1 MRTILREIRAV
12 AGVTG
17 VAVLVKR
24 DGRTEHLFPA
34 AFTERHTGEL
44 LKMVTAAYQR
54 LRGFSKLN
62 LRFDRVTVHLLNQP
76 EFLLFATALPDVDE
90 SLFETVVSSKLPA
103 IARVVS
109 ALDPAKH
116 PGGVAPGK
124 SASSGASLMVI
135 DVLIDGCNSITRRL
149 AGTTGLNRLATGWR
163 AARDGIQ
170 ARNPDLASVEVD
182 AAGHLSLRKGRT
194 LPPTAATVESF
205 AFMIERFMDGIG
217 TLRPEAE
224 DAFYSVAERHHD
236 LLEKQGVFHYAKT
249 ASGYAQ
255 NRVPQTGPVGR

>member
-1 MRTILREIRAV
+1 VRTILREIRAV

-54 LRGFSKLN
+54 LRGFSRLN

-90 SLFETVVSSKLPA
+90 SLFETVVSSKLSA

-109 ALDPAKH
+109 ASDPATR
-116 PGGVAPGK
+116 PGGAAR
-124 SASSGASLMVI
+124 SASAGAGFNLMVI
-135 DVLIDGCNSITRRL
+135 DVLMDGCNSVTRRL
-149 AGTTGLNRLATGWR
+149 AGTTGLNRLATSWR
-163 AARDGIQ
+163 AARDEVQ
-170 ARNPDLASVEVD
+170 ARNPALAAVEVD
-182 AAGHLSLRKGRT
+182 AAGHLSLRKGQT
-194 LPPTAATVESF
+194 VPPTASTVESF

-236 LLEKQGVFHYAKT
+236 LLEKHGFFHYAKT

-255 NRVPQTGPVGR
+255 SRVPQAKPTAR

>member
-1 MRTILREIRAV
+1 MRTILRDIRAV

-44 LKMVTAAYQR
+44 LKMVTTAYQR
-54 LRGFSKLN
+54 LRGFSRLH

-76 EFLLFATALPDVDE
+76 EFLLFVTVLPDVDE
-90 SLFETVVSSKLPA
+90 SLFETIVSSKLPT
-103 IARVVS
+103 IARMVS
-109 ALDPAKH
+109 AADSAEKTAGSIHPSSVGGRFNPA
-116 PGGVAPGK
+116 V
-124 SASSGASLMVI
+124 V
-135 DVLIDGCNSITRRL
+135 DVLLDGCNSITRRL

-163 AARDGIQ
+163 SAREAAQ
-170 ARNPDLASVEVD
+170 TKTPAMVAVEVD

-194 LPPTAATVESF
+194 MPPMVATVEGF
-205 AFMIERFMDGIG
+205 AFMIEHFMDGIG

-224 DAFYSVAERHHD
+224 DAFYATLERHHE
-236 LLEKQGVFHYAKT
+236 LLESHGFFHYAKT
-249 ASGYAQ
+249 ASGFVWNKLSPATPA
-255 NRVPQTGPVGR
+255 RG